1 MSCKSDTSK
10 ATSTNQTFNKDYT
23 QPGDNFIV
31 PLQVCKYQLDFK
43 NTRNKYLK
51 AHPQLLKHN
60 SIKELLTK
68 VMFGMSKLIILCECE
83 KKKYTCLPSLLNP
96 TKKELDFFDPNNLA
110 LIAPLLSQK
119 PKEPKSLT
127 F

>member
-1 MSCKSDTSK
+1 MSK

-23 QPGDNFIV
+23 QTEDNFIV
-31 PLQVCKYQLDFK
+31 PLQVRKYQLDLK

-68 VMFGMSKLIILCECE
+68 VMFGMSKLIIFMCV
-83 KKKYTCLPSLLNP
+83 KKKSPYVCHPSLTQQRKN
-96 TKKELDFFDPNNLA
+96 
-110 LIAPLLSQK
+110 
-119 PKEPKSLT
+119 LT
-127 F
+127 FSIQTI

>member
-1 MSCKSDTSK
+1 MSK
-10 ATSTNQTFNKDYT
+10 ATSTNQTLNKDYT
-23 QPGDNFIV
+23 QTEDNFIV
-31 PLQVCKYQLDFK
+31 PLQVRKYQLDFK

-68 VMFGMSKLIILCECE
+68 VMFGMSKLIIFMCV
-83 KKKYTCLPSLLNP
+83 KKKRKKSTCLPSLLKL

>member
-1 MSCKSDTSK
+1 MSK

-23 QPGDNFIV
+23 QTEDNFIV
-31 PLQVCKYQLDFK
+31 PLQVRKYQLDLK

-68 VMFGMSKLIILCECE
+68 VMFGMSKLIIFMCV
-83 KKKYTCLPSLLNP
+83 KKKKSICLPSLLNP

-119 PKEPKSLT
+119 PKEPKS
-127 F
+127 